1 MKIAVI
7 APDASYIE
15 LSSLNKQVEW
25 QRMENTSSLLQ
36 LQDVNALFNLRED
49 AWESDYSQINSP
61 VFINSVCHS
70 LQKKGHSENIV
81 RINGWNGFLLRSVW
95 EIAGTLTEEHQVIL
109 NTLNKKY
116 TLLPDEPG
124 FVTARII
131 AMIINEAYF
140 AKEEHVSTEEEIDI
154 AMKLGTNY
162 PKGPFEWC
170 KNIGI
175 KNIYNLLNVLAEKD
189 NRYTPSLLLKM
200 EANQS

>member
-15 LSSLNKQVEW
+15 LTSINQQLEW
-25 QRMENTSSLLQ
+25 LRIENTSQLLQ
-36 LQDVNALFNLRED
+36 PTKVNALFNLRED

-61 VFINSVCHS
+61 VFINSVCHP

>member
-15 LSSLNKQVEW
+15 LTSLNKQVEW

-61 VFINSVCHS
+61 VFINSVCHP

>member
-61 VFINSVCHS
+61 VFINSVCHP